1 MYHVDAR
8 PLGSYDV
15 AVCGGGIAGVCAAV
29 TAARQGAQVV
39 LIESSGMLGGTMTL
53 CGMGNLLDGN
63 NKGGILQEMRDFL
76 NARGM
81 TWARKGNRFDENG
94 KVIPGNLMH
103 GEGLK
108 YFFDKLCAEAGVKVL
123 FHSMVCCAAHT
134 DGHIHSLLL
143 CTECGNYSLD
153 AKVYIDA
160 SGSGAVAAMVGCDWE
175 CGDPEEGRPSP
186 TSLGVTATGFPAD
199 YNGTD
204 DEEQKTAYA
213 NRLEA
218 HGITVSAQQA
228 SVTKNPHGTWG
239 MGFSMQYGVMPDDIE
254 SLSAAIYTG
263 RKEAFEVV
271 EAHRQIPGLE
281 TVQIATTDAH
291 IGVREGRR
299 IFGHYRL
306 SNEDIL
312 EGRRFE
318 DAVCLVNFRVD
329 VHKLHENDTT
339 ELNRGYHMK
348 PYHIPYRCLVPLGS
362 DNLLLAGRCISGDFY
377 PFSSYRVM
385 GNMAGVGEAAGYAAA
400 ICAKEGIPPIQ
411 VDGKQVSAYMKDY
424 LREPGS

>member
-1 MYHVDAR
+1 MYQVDAR
-8 PLGSYDV
+8 PLGHYDV
-15 AVCGGGIAGVCAAV
+15 VVCGGGIAGVCAAV
-29 TAARQGAQVV
+29 TAARHGAQVLLV
-39 LIESSGMLGGTMTL
+39 EGSGMLGGTMTL
-53 CGMGNLLDGN
+53 CGISNLLDGK
-63 NKGGILQEMRDFL
+63 NKGGILQELRDFL
-76 NARGM
+76 DARGM
-81 TWARKGNRFDENG
+81 TWARKGERFDKDG
-94 KVIPGNLMH
+94 RIIPGNLMH
-103 GEGLK
+103 VEGLK

-123 FHSMVCCAAHT
+123 FHSLVCSADHT
-134 DGHIHSLLL
+134 DGHLHSLLL
-143 CTECGNYSLD
+143 CTECGNYSVEAAVYVD
-153 AKVYIDA
+153 AT
-160 SGSGAVAAMVGCDWE
+160 GSGAVAAMAGCAWE
-175 CGDPEEGRPSP
+175 CGDPQEGRPSP
-186 TSLGVTATGFPAD
+186 TSVGATATGFPAD

-213 NRLEA
+213 KQLEQY
-218 HGITVSAQQA
+218 GITVSAQQA
-228 SVTKNPHGTWG
+228 SVTKNPRGTWG

-254 SLSAAIYTG
+254 SLSRAISEG
-263 RKEAFEVV
+263 RKEVFEVV
-271 EAHRQIPGLE
+271 EAHRRIPGYE
-281 TVQIATTDAH
+281 NVQIAGTDPH

-329 VHKLHENDTT
+329 VHKLHANDTT
-339 ELNRGYHMK
+339 ELNRGFKTK

-400 ICAKEGIPPIQ
+400 ICAREGISPIQ
-411 VDGKQVSAYMKDY
+411 VDGKQVSAYMQEY
-424 LREPGS
+424 LRE